1 MLLINLKRDPSKFK
15 NYYDINLRAYSI
27 AETRNDF
34 ATYIQG
40 T

>member
-1 MLLINLKRDPSKFK
+1 MLLINLKRDPSKCE
-15 NYYDINLRAYSI
+15 NYYDINLQAYSI